1 MVVDLKEILDLCDG
15 FEWDGGNSTKN
26 WLKHKV
32 SWNEIEDVF
41 FNKPLLLK
49 SDKKHSQIETR
60 YWALGKTNA
69 NRGLFMSFT
78 LRGRKIRIISARDQN
93 KKERNVYEQTA

>member
-32 SWNEIEDVF
+32 SWNLKKAADVSRKMRRSYF
-41 FNKPLLLK
+41 EKI
-49 SDKKHSQIETR
+49 D
-60 YWALGKTNA
+60 
-69 NRGLFMSFT
+69 FT
-78 LRGRKIRIISARDQN
+78 VDNGSK
-93 KKERNVYEQTA
+93 